1 MAAPDRVMRALVVGS
16 GWARHAAAVF
26 AAHPGVRLVGVVGR
40 GSSRTLEL
48 AARYGVPAYT
58 SMETAIEEAR
68 PALAAVAA
76 GEIVHPEL
84 VRRLLIAGCNVL
96 CSHPVAREAKEV
108 RELAALAAQRKRLL
122 ETDYSMRET
131 PGFRVAQQILEAF
144 GPPLR
149 ISARSPGRALVIA
162 LDLACALAGPVE
174 AVCGSVRYPPAF
186 EDRRRR
192 AAEAFAPTAL
202 LEHSS
207 GCVTT
212 VTPVPHAESHAAHRL
227 EISTAA
233 TRLDLELPAGEVIKL
248 VRRKGSVERS
258 LLLAEAPARDADEAF
273 GTPMRALVTGFVQR
287 VLAGKTGGIL
297 NSEAHVR
304 EVWLALGRATR
315 EKKLIPIWAASHQE
329 EG

>member
-26 AAHPGVRLVGVVGR
+26 AAHPAVRLVGVVGR

-48 AARYGVPAYT
+48 AYT
-58 SMETAIEEAR
+58 SLETAIDEAR
-68 PALAAVAA
+68 PDLAAVAA
-76 GEIVHPEL
+76 SEIVHPEL
-84 VRRLLIAGCNVL
+84 ARRLLIAGCHLL
-96 CSHPVAREAKEV
+96 CSHPVAREARVV

-131 PGFRVAQQILEAF
+131 PGFRVAWQILEAL

-162 LDLACALAGPVE
+162 LDLACALAGPAR
-174 AVCGSVRYPPAF
+174 AVFGSICYPPAF
-186 EDRRRR
+186 EERRRR
-192 AAEAFAPTAL
+192 AAGAFAPTAL
-202 LEHSS
+202 LEHTA

-212 VTPVPHAESHAAHRL
+212 ITPVPHAESQAAHRL

-233 TRLDLELPAGEVIKL
+233 TRLDLDLPAGDVVKL

-258 LLLAEAPARDADEAF
+258 LLLAAAPLSDAEEAF
-273 GTPMRALVTGFVQR
+273 GAPMRALVTGFVHR
-287 VLAGKTGGIL
+287 VIAGKTGGIL
-297 NSEAHVR
+297 DSEAHVR

-315 EKKLIPIWAASHQE
+315 ERQLIPIEA